1 MNTTH
6 NKKKSFELE
15 LTKVSAIT
23 CLCPTLLVFI
33 LLYLADISNYL
44 KTIIV
49 IFVCTFVA
57 IGQLIVWRN
66 LTNQLRSTT
75 NIVETLITGDTSMRP
90 NSSTNSGAL
99 AELNQAITLAV
110 DQLREQRL
118 VSKEHHLALSKV
130 LEHIDIAVLCFD
142 EHGIVTL
149 ANPKAK
155 KLLNHTHSEMVGF
168 PARTLGIDNKVLSA
182 KQQKLVQLTT
192 SHTDKKVYLQT
203 DSYQLYGKSYTLL
216 FLNDVQ
222 QILQNEERAAWQKLL
237 RVLSHEINNSL
248 APIASIGESLNA
260 LLEQQQLQDI
270 EQDLK
275 DGLTIM
281 TKRALALNGFIK
293 EYQML
298 AKLPEP
304 KKSLF
309 SLVNFIQEQL
319 ALFPNVIPSI
329 STKTDFEIFAD
340 REQLSQALV
349 NLVKNAMEAN
359 QTETQAH
366 VEISWQING
375 NTLQLMIA
383 DNGPGIANPDNLFVP
398 FYTTKKTGSGIGLV
412 VSRQI
417 LFNHGGNLTLRN
429 KENEQGAIATIS
441 LPVINNN

>member
-15 LTKVSAIT
+15 LTKVSVIT
-23 CLCPTLLVFI
+23 CLCPTLLLFI
-33 LLYLADISNYL
+33 LLYFADISNYL

-203 DSYQLYGKSYTLL
+203 DNYQLYGKTYTLL
-216 FLNDVQ
+216 FINDVQ

-248 APIASIGESLNA
+248 APIASIGESLNG

-319 ALFPNVIPSI
+319 ALFPNVTPSI

-340 REQLSQALV
+340 REQLSQTLV
-349 NLVKNAMEAN
+349 NLIKNAMEAN
-359 QTETQAH
+359 QTKTQAH
-366 VEISWQING
+366 IEISWQINR

-417 LFNHGGNLTLRN
+417 LFNHGGDLTLRN

>member
-15 LTKVSAIT
+15 LTKVSVIT
-23 CLCPTLLVFI
+23 CLCPTLLLFI
-33 LLYLADISNYL
+33 LLYFADISNYL

-203 DSYQLYGKSYTLL
+203 DNYQLYGKTYTLL
-216 FLNDVQ
+216 FINDVQ

-248 APIASIGESLNA
+248 APIASIGESLNG

-319 ALFPNVIPSI
+319 ALFPNVTPSI

-340 REQLSQALV
+340 REQLSQTLV
-349 NLVKNAMEAN
+349 NLIKNAMEAN

-366 VEISWQING
+366 IEISWQING

>member
-1 MNTTH
+1 
-6 NKKKSFELE
+6 
-15 LTKVSAIT
+15 
-23 CLCPTLLVFI
+23 
-33 LLYLADISNYL
+33 
-44 KTIIV
+44 
-49 IFVCTFVA
+49 
-57 IGQLIVWRN
+57 
-66 LTNQLRSTT
+66 
-75 NIVETLITGDTSMRP
+75 MRP

-203 DSYQLYGKSYTLL
+203 DNYQLYGKTYTLL
-216 FLNDVQ
+216 FINDVQ

-248 APIASIGESLNA
+248 APIASIGESLNG

-319 ALFPNVIPSI
+319 ALFPNVTPSI

-340 REQLSQALV
+340 REQLSQTLV
-349 NLVKNAMEAN
+349 NLIKNAMEAN
-359 QTETQAH
+359 QTKTQAH
-366 VEISWQING
+366 IEISWQINR

-417 LFNHGGNLTLRN
+417 LFNHGGDLTLRN